1 VGVVRSGFDVDLQ
14 LQVSFDVSWRPP
26 FHAPP
31 NQNGLQG
38 APVLVLP
45 NLCQVKSG
53 PLAPQVECSN
63 LTFKPTIMPAHIA
76 FIGLGN
82 MGGHMVRHLMRAGHS
97 LSVFARRAE
106 VTQPFAAA
114 GARAASSPA
123 DAARDANF
131 IFTNVTATADVG
143 QVLLGEQGAIH
154 GAKVG
159 AIVCDFSTID
169 VRETRRFARELEGR
183 GMEFLDCPVSG
194 GAKAAEAATL
204 TMMVG
209 GRSDVLARARPLLE
223 KLGSNIFH
231 MGDVG
236 CGQVT
241 KACNQIV
248 QVITIQG
255 IAEAM
260 LFAHDNNVDGSKMVE
275 ALMSGFAGSKMLGL
289 MGPKMASRD
298 FAAGIEARLHHKDF
312 GLVANMADEL
322 DLPMPATHLVYG
334 QLNKLMQLGW
344 GTMDTCN
351 LLRVLEDEK

>member
-1 VGVVRSGFDVDLQ
+1 
-14 LQVSFDVSWRPP
+14 
-26 FHAPP
+26 
-31 NQNGLQG
+31 
-38 APVLVLP
+38 
-45 NLCQVKSG
+45 
-53 PLAPQVECSN
+53 
-63 LTFKPTIMPAHIA
+63 MPANIA

-106 VTQPFAAA
+106 AMQPFVTA
-114 GARAASSPA
+114 GARAATSPG
-123 DAARDANF
+123 DAARGADF
-131 IFTNVTATADVG
+131 IMTNVTATADVEA
-143 QVLLGEQGAIH
+143 VLLGEHGAIH
-154 GAKVG
+154 AASAG

-169 VRETRRFARELEGR
+169 VAATRRVASELAKKAID
-183 GMEFLDCPVSG
+183 FLDCPVSG
-194 GAKAAEAATL
+194 GSKAAEAGTL
-204 TMMVG
+204 TILVG
-209 GRSDVLARARPLLE
+209 GNADVLARARPLLE

-248 QVITIQG
+248 QVINIQG

-260 LFAHDNNVDGSKMVE
+260 LLANKNGVDAGKVVE

-312 GLVANMADEL
+312 GLVTNMADHL
-322 DLPMPATHLVYG
+322 DLPMPATSLVHT
-334 QLNKLMQLGW
+334 QLQKLMQHGW

-351 LLRVLEDEK
+351 LLRVLEEEA